1 MAKAMTAETK
11 TPADRAPAKG
21 SEAMKFRAAQ
31 STFAAALDRVL
42 QVVPQKTTMPVLGH
56 LLLEAK
62 GGMVRLTATDL
73 DLTISTVVEATIER
87 EGSVT
92 LPAKRFAEIVRQLD
106 AASDVELDVQRANAL
121 IVGGRANFR
130 IVGMGA
136 EEFPRVPDMD
146 MKKSFSLPGEVVR
159 KAIQRTVFCV
169 SRDETRRALTGVL
182 WEITGSTLALIGT
195 DGHRLARISL
205 PVAIEI
211 DGRKEVIVPTKALQ
225 QMLRLAGETPA
236 GAVETRIAE
245 DHAIFRFEGT
255 TLFTRLIEGPFPK
268 YQDVIPKQ
276 NDKRLVVRRT
286 TLLDALRRVNLLS
299 DSITH
304 QVRFS
309 LKPDLLTLS
318 ARTQDVGEAREEM
331 EAQYGADE
339 MEMGYNAVYLGDILR
354 AMDGEEILISLSTP
368 LNAGLFEP
376 LEQGQ
381 DENYLCLVMPLR
393 LVD

>member
-1 MAKAMTAETK
+1 MAKATATEAK
-11 TPADRAPAKG
+11 PAGDRAARG
-21 SEAMKFRAAQ
+21 GETLKFRVPQAL
-31 STFAAALDRVL
+31 FAAALDRVL

-56 LLLEAK
+56 LLLEARD
-62 GGMVRLTATDL
+62 GAVRLVATDL
-73 DLTISTVVEATIER
+73 DLTISTTLEAAVEA
-87 EGSVT
+87 EGAVT

-106 AASDVELDVQRANAL
+106 SASDVEVDVQRANAL
-121 IVGGRANFR
+121 SVGGRANFR
-130 IVGMGA
+130 IVGMGS
-136 EEFPRVPDMD
+136 EEFPRVADMD
-146 MKKSFSLPGEVVR
+146 AKKGFTLSAEIIR

-182 WEITGSTLALIGT
+182 WEITGSSLALIGT

-205 PVAIEI
+205 PVGIEI

-225 QMLRLAGETPA
+225 QMLRLAGEFPEASVSTKNA
-236 GAVETRIAE
+236 D
-245 DHAIFRFEGT
+245 DHAVFRFEGT

-268 YQDVIPKQ
+268 YQDVIPKN

-286 TLLDALRRVNLLS
+286 ALLDALRRVNLLS

-309 LKPDLLTLS
+309 LKRDLLVLS
-318 ARTQDVGEAREEM
+318 ARTQDIGEAREEV
-331 EAQYGADE
+331 EAQFGSEE
-339 MEMGYNAVYLGDILR
+339 MDMGFNAVYLGDILR
-354 AMDGEEILISLSTP
+354 AMDTEEILISLSTP

-381 DENYLCLVMPLR
+381 EENYLCLVMPLR